1 MKTMVNFLTISRI
14 VGAVVLLV
22 LNTLGIMTPYMAVF
36 YVVYFW
42 CVLTDFIDG
51 PIARKANVASDFGA
65 LLDSVADIL
74 LAIVTLIIFLPFLW
88 AEFQPWMVAMVVI
101 VLSTR
106 GLSYLIGY
114 KKYRTFAMLHTYS
127 TKIAGVFLGL
137 FPIGLWVFDLPIT
150 ITFLFIGQMVAS
162 LEELIITILSKE
174 LDRDV
179 ISVFTMNRKN
189 A

>member
-1 MKTMVNFLTISRI
+1 MKTLVNSLTISRI
-14 VGAVVLLV
+14 VGAVVMLV

-42 CVLTDFIDG
+42 CVVTDFIDG
-51 PIARKANVASDFGA
+51 PIARKAGVASDFGS

-88 AEFQPWMVAMVVI
+88 GEFQPWMVAMVVI

-106 GLSYLIGY
+106 GLSYAIGY
-114 KKYRTFAMLHTYS
+114 KKFRTFAMLHTYS
-127 TKIAGVFLGL
+127 VKFAGMFLGL
-137 FPIGLWVFDLPIT
+137 FPIGLWLFGLPAT
-150 ITFLFIGQMVAS
+150 IIFLFILQMVAS
-162 LEELIITILSKE
+162 LEELTINILSKE
-174 LDRDV
+174 LDRNIV
-179 ISVFTMNRKN
+179 SVFKMKRKQ

>member
-1 MKTMVNFLTISRI
+1 
-14 VGAVVLLV
+14 
-22 LNTLGIMTPYMAVF
+22 MAVF

-51 PIARKANVASDFGA
+51 PIARRAKVASDFGA

-88 AEFQPWMVAMVVI
+88 ADFQTWMVVMVAI

-106 GLSYLIGY
+106 ALSFAIGY
-114 KKYRTFAMLHTYS
+114 KKHRTFTMLHTYS
-127 TKIAGVFLGL
+127 TKVAGTFLGL
-137 FPIGLWVFDLPIT
+137 FPIMLWTLGLPATVI
-150 ITFLFIGQMVAS
+150 ILFIGAWLS
-162 LEELIITILSKE
+162 ALEELVITIISKE

-179 ISVFTMNRKN
+179 VSVFRMKQQDS
-189 A
+189 